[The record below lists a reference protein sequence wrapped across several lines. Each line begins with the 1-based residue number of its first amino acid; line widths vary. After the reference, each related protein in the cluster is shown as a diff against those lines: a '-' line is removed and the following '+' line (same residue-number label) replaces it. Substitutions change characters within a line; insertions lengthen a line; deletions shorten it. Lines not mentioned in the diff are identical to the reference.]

1 MEVREYLA
9 IRRAYNTIRQRCD
22 ADKRLTFS
30 EFAIACRLSLSP
42 EGLRTSDIAEYQG
55 CLRPTMT
62 HRTKHLADLGFIIR
76 TQGNTDRRNVLCCLS
91 DDGEEMVAKLCS
103 QTRSELAHLLSN
115 RPTTDH
121 VRKYVDAM
129 GSVDVMA
136 RDLVL
141 LALYAEL
148 DGQATIGAIVD
159 VLGFLQPT
167 VSMSVSALACDG
179 LLNRDAS
186 TRGKSSHPVSLTE
199 EGRAEAKS
207 LNDRI
212 EALTPVRRARR
223 Q

>member
-1 MEVREYLA
+1 
-9 IRRAYNTIRQRCD
+9 
-22 ADKRLTFS
+22 
-30 EFAIACRLSLSP
+30 
-42 EGLRTSDIAEYQG
+42 
-55 CLRPTMT
+55 MT

-76 TQGNTDRRNVLCCLS
+76 AQGNTERRNVLCCLS

-167 VSMSVSALACDG
+167 VSMSVSALARDG

-199 EGRAEAKS
+199 EGRVEAKS